1 MTLFSRLSR
10 RALVSWVG
18 LSLAGCGF
26 HPVYGSGGG
35 VSSGAAYDLAT
46 VDVALI
52 PNRSGQLVRQA
63 LQQRFYGTG
72 DEAPAKQYQLVVSF
86 GVAGAAI
93 SEQSDSSITR
103 LRQLGSAN
111 WTLKRLD
118 PAETTVAH
126 GLARS
131 LDGVNI
137 IDQQYFA
144 SDIEGETVARR
155 MADNIADQITLQVSA
170 YFNRQHTTAPG

>member
-1 MTLFSRLSR
+1 MSVSGRLSR
-10 RALVSWVG
+10 RGLIAGAGLALS
-18 LSLAGCGF
+18 GCGF
-26 HPVYGSGGG
+26 HPVYGGDGGSGG
-35 VSSGAAYDLAT
+35 AAHDLET
-46 VDVALI
+46 VDVGLI

-72 DEAPAKQYQLVVSF
+72 DDAPAKRYQLVVSF

-93 SEQSDSSITR
+93 GEQSDSSITR
-103 LRQLGSAN
+103 LRQFGSAN

-126 GLARS
+126 GLVRS

-137 IDQQYFA
+137 IDQQYFS

-155 MADNIADQITLQVSA
+155 MAENIADQITLQVAA
-170 YFNRQHTTAPG
+170 YFNRQRATPPG